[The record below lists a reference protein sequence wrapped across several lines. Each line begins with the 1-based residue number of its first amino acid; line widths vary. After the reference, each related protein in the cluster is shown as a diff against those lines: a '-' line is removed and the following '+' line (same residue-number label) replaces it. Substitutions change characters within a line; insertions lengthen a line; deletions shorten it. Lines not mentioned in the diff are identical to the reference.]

1 MSKQMMV
8 KIFFPLFEKDGI
20 KVLRK
25 SIGSSGIYTFE
36 EIVGEMTYVEWDDRY
51 LEKRDIERQIEDV
64 EIWSKFGQSLP
75 MPERL
80 EQEVK
85 CPGYRP
91 FVSKIYDGSKNKWIY
106 GFPEKEEERS
116 SVHATRHLF
125 TLLDYCEQA
134 NIPFTDESGGYLGKI
149 IEMAWE
155 KKLKNSMNEEDKERY
170 LGVIKKV

>member
-1 MSKQMMV
+1 MMV
-8 KIFFPLFEKDGI
+8 KMFFPLFEKDGI

-25 SIGSSGIYTFE
+25 SIGGSGIYTFE
-36 EIVGEMTYVEWDDRY
+36 EIVGQMTYVEWDDRY
-51 LEKRDIERQIEDV
+51 LEKRDIERQIEGV
-64 EIWSKFGQSLP
+64 ETWSKFGQSLP

-85 CPGYRP
+85 CPGYKP
-91 FVSKIYDGSKNKWIY
+91 FVDTYVDNKSIWIH
-106 GFPEKEEERS
+106 GFPKKEEKRS

-149 IEMAWE
+149 IDIGWE
-155 KKLKNSMNEEDKERY
+155 NELKNSMTEEEKKRY
-170 LGVIKKV
+170 LEHLTVL